1 MDALLYIVAGAGV
14 GFAVGLTGI
23 GGGSLMTPLLLLFG
37 FPAPVAIGTDLMYA
51 SITKA
56 GGVLAHH
63 RQKSINW
70 TVVKRMAAGSLPAAG
85 LTIVVLDQFFTGSDS
100 YTHVLTVS
108 LGFMLILSSIV
119 LLLRKQLLRHAPVLS
134 DRGAT
139 FFTVIMGVLLGVF
152 VTLSSVGAGALGT
165 AILILL
171 YPVMSATRIVGT
183 DLAHAV
189 PLTLAGGLGHLYLGN
204 VDFQLLGA
212 LLVGS
217 LPAIYLGTRVGHKLP
232 DVFLQRVLS
241 LLLLGLGIK
250 YTLF

>member
-85 LTIVVLDQFFTGSDS
+85 LTIVVLDQFFTDSDS

-119 LLLRKQLLRHAPVLS
+119 LLFRKQLYQSPFL
-134 DRGAT
+134 T
-139 FFTVIMGVLLGVF
+139 
-152 VTLSSVGAGALGT
+152 T
-165 AILILL
+165 A
-171 YPVMSATRIVGT
+171 
-183 DLAHAV
+183 
-189 PLTLAGGLGHLYLGN
+189 
-204 VDFQLLGA
+204 
-212 LLVGS
+212 
-217 LPAIYLGTRVGHKLP
+217 
-232 DVFLQRVLS
+232 
-241 LLLLGLGIK
+241 
-250 YTLF
+250 

>member
-1 MDALLYIVAGAGV
+1 M
-14 GFAVGLTGI
+14 GI
-23 GGGSLMTPLLLLFG
+23 
-37 FPAPVAIGTDLMYA
+37 
-51 SITKA
+51 
-56 GGVLAHH
+56 
-63 RQKSINW
+63 
-70 TVVKRMAAGSLPAAG
+70 
-85 LTIVVLDQFFTGSDS
+85 
-100 YTHVLTVS
+100 
-108 LGFMLILSSIV
+108 
-119 LLLRKQLLRHAPVLS
+119 
-134 DRGAT
+134 
-139 FFTVIMGVLLGVF
+139 LLGVF

-189 PLTLAGGLGHLYLGN
+189 PLTLVGGLGHPYLGN

-217 LPAIYLGTRVGHKLP
+217 LPAIYLGTRMGHKLP

-241 LLLLGLGIK
+241 ILLLGLGIK